1 MGKAKVK
8 RASTTID
15 MTAMCDVSFLL
26 LTFFVLTA
34 TARQPE
40 TLVVDT
46 APSYSEAKLPDGN
59 LAVITVGD
67 EGKVFFKMSDPNV
80 RVQTLQQMS
89 ALYGVEFT
97 PEEYAKFKNLEDF
110 GVSIKA
116 LKALL
121 AADQAERTAEKQ
133 KGIPVDST
141 MNASNELF
149 AWVKQARLASAKILK
164 DKAIEEGRDPDDI
177 ELMTVAIKAD
187 ADEKFPSLN
196 LIIET
201 LRNQK
206 QNKFSFVTGL
216 KASDK

>member
-40 TLVVDT
+40 VMPVDT
-46 APSYSEAKLPDGN
+46 PASTTLDKLPDDN
-59 LAVITVGD
+59 LSVITVGNN
-67 EGKVFFKMSDPNV
+67 GKVFFGVKNPEV
-80 RVQTLQQMS
+80 RKLTLKNMS
-89 ALYGVEFT
+89 AKYGVGFS
-97 PEEYAKFKNLEDF
+97 EEDYEKFKGLDEF
-110 GVSIKA
+110 GVPFKQ
-116 LKALL
+116 LRALL
-121 AADQAERTAEKQ
+121 SLENDKRTLEIQ
-133 KGIPVDST
+133 PGIPVDST
-141 MNASNELF
+141 EETSNELYH
-149 AWVKQARLASAKILK
+149 WVQQARLATV
-164 DKAIEEGRDPDDI
+164 EFNRDQETKVKNYQDPGP
-177 ELMTVAIKAD
+177 MKVAIKAD
-187 ADEKFPSLN
+187 AEEKYSIMN

-216 KASDK
+216 RQEN

>member
-8 RASTTID
+8 RASTSID

-40 TLVVDT
+40 TLTVDT
-46 APSYSEAKLPDGN
+46 APSYSQAKLPDGN
-59 LAVITVGD
+59 VAMITVGD
-67 EGKVFFKMSDPNV
+67 EGKVFFRMSDPNV
-80 RVQTLQQMS
+80 RVQTLQQMAS
-89 ALYGVEFT
+89 IYGVEFT
-97 PEEYAKFKNLEDF
+97 PEEYGKFKGLEDF
-110 GVSIKA
+110 GVNMKTM
-116 LKALL
+116 KTLL
-121 AADQAERTAEKQ
+121 SANESERTAERQ
-133 KGIPVDST
+133 SGIPVDST
-141 MNASNELF
+141 QNLSNELF
-149 AWVKQARLASAKILK
+149 SWVKQARIASAKILK
-164 DKAIEEGRDPDDI
+164 DNAIADGKDPDDI
-177 ELMTVAIKAD
+177 ELLTVAIKAD

-216 KASDK
+216 KAD

>member
-8 RASTTID
+8 RASTSID

-26 LTFFVLTA
+26 LTFFVLTS

-40 TLVVDT
+40 SLIVDV
-46 APSYSEAKLPDGN
+46 APSASQAKLPDGN
-59 LAVITVGD
+59 LAVITVGE
-67 EGKVFFKMSDPNV
+67 EGKVFFHMSDPDV
-80 RVQTLQQMS
+80 RVQTLQQMAS
-89 ALYGVEFT
+89 IYSVDFT
-97 PEEYAKFKNLEDF
+97 PEEYGKFKLQEDF

-116 LKALL
+116 MKTLL
-121 AADQAERTAEKQ
+121 AADASERTGDRQ

-141 MNASNELF
+141 MDNSNELF
-149 AWVKQARLASAKILK
+149 HWVKQARLASAKILK
-164 DKAIEEGRDPDDI
+164 DKAIEDGKDPDDI
-177 ELMTVAIKAD
+177 DLLTVAIKAD

-216 KASDK
+216 KAND

>member
-8 RASTTID
+8 RASTSID

-40 TLVVDT
+40 TLIVDT
-46 APSYSEAKLPDGN
+46 APSYSQAKLPDGN
-59 LAVITVGD
+59 TAIITVGD
-67 EGKVFFKMSDPNV
+67 EGKVFFQMSDPNV

-89 ALYGVEFT
+89 ALYGIDFT
-97 PEEYAKFKNLEDF
+97 AEEYEKFRGLEDF
-110 GVSIKA
+110 GVPIAA
-116 LKALL
+116 LKSLL
-121 AADQAERTAEKQ
+121 EADESGRTAERQ
-133 KGIPVDST
+133 KGVPVDTT

-149 AWVKQARLASAKILK
+149 SWVKQARLASAKILR
-164 DKAIEEGRDPDDI
+164 DRAIEDGKDPDDI
-177 ELMTVAIKAD
+177 ELLTVAIKAD

-216 KASDK
+216 KSAE

>member
-8 RASTTID
+8 RASTSID

-40 TLVVDT
+40 TLIVDT
-46 APSYSEAKLPDGN
+46 APSYSQAKLPDGN
-59 LAVITVGD
+59 VSLITVGE
-67 EGKVFFKMSDPNV
+67 EGKVFFSMSDPNV
-80 RVQTLQQMS
+80 RVQTLQQMGS
-89 ALYGVEFT
+89 IYGIEFT
-97 PEEYAKFKNLEDF
+97 PEEYGKFKGLEDF
-110 GVSIKA
+110 GVSIRTMKT
-116 LKALL
+116 LL
-121 AADQAERTAEKQ
+121 AAGDSERTVDKQ
-133 KGIPVDST
+133 RGIPVDST
-141 MNASNELF
+141 QNLSNELF
-149 AWVKQARLASAKILK
+149 SWVKQARLASAKILK
-164 DKAIEEGRDPDDI
+164 DKAIEDGKDPDDI

-216 KASDK
+216 KVD

>member
-8 RASTTID
+8 RASTSID

-34 TARQPE
+34 TARQQE
-40 TLVVDT
+40 SLIVD
-46 APSYSEAKLPDGN
+46 APHSFSESKLPDGN
-59 LAVITVGD
+59 VAMITVGD
-67 EGKVFFKMSDPNV
+67 EGKVFFHMSDQNV
-80 RVQTLQQMS
+80 RVQALQQMG
-89 ALYGVEFT
+89 ALYGIEFT
-97 PEEYAKFKNLEDF
+97 PEEYGKFKSMEDF
-110 GVSIKA
+110 GVSMKTM
-116 LKALL
+116 KTLL
-121 AADQAERTAEKQ
+121 AAASEDRTAEKQ

-141 MNASNELF
+141 MNASNELS
-149 AWVKQARLASAKILK
+149 AWVKQARLASAKILR
-164 DKAIEEGRDPDDI
+164 DKAIESGGDPDDI

-216 KASDK
+216 KADK

>member
-8 RASTTID
+8 RASTSID

-46 APSYSEAKLPDGN
+46 AASYSQAKLPDAN
-59 LAVITVGD
+59 LAIITVGD
-67 EGKVFFKMSDPNV
+67 EGKVFFSMSDQNV
-80 RVQTLQQMS
+80 RKETLQRMGEQ
-89 ALYGVEFT
+89 YGIQFT
-97 PEEYAKFKNLEDF
+97 AEEYEKFQAMEDF
-110 GVSIKA
+110 GVPLRNMKQ
-116 LKALL
+116 LL
-121 AADQAERTAEKQ
+121 EMDPSVRATVQR
-133 KGIPVDST
+133 GIPVDST
-141 MNASNELF
+141 MDASNELF
-149 AWVKQARLASAKILK
+149 SWVKQARLASAKILQNR
-164 DKAIEEGRDPDDI
+164 AIETGADPDDI
-177 ELMTVAIKAD
+177 ELLTVAIKAD
-187 ADEKFPSLN
+187 ANEKFPSLN

-216 KASDK
+216 KAADQ

>member
-8 RASTTID
+8 RASTSID

-40 TLVVDT
+40 TLTVDT
-46 APSYSEAKLPDGN
+46 APSYSQAKLPDAN
-59 LAVITVGD
+59 LAIITVGD
-67 EGKVFFKMSDPNV
+67 EGKVFFSMSDQNV
-80 RVQTLQQMS
+80 RVETLRSMGS
-89 ALYGVEFT
+89 IYGIEFT
-97 PEEYAKFKNLEDF
+97 PEEQTQFQGMEDF
-110 GVSIKA
+110 GVPIRNMKEL
-116 LKALL
+116 LKMDPATR
-121 AADQAERTAEKQ
+121 ATVQ

-141 MNASNELF
+141 TNLTNELSS
-149 AWVKQARLASAKILK
+149 WVKQARLSSAKILK
-164 DKAIEEGRDPDDI
+164 NRAIELGKDPDDI
-177 ELMTVAIKAD
+177 DLLTVAIKAD
-187 ADEKFPSLN
+187 ANEKFPSLN

-216 KASDK
+216 KSADQ

>member
-8 RASTTID
+8 RASTSID

-40 TLVVDT
+40 TLVVDA
-46 APSYSEAKLPDGN
+46 APSYSQAKLPDGN
-59 LAVITVGD
+59 TAIITVGD
-67 EGKVFFKMSDPNV
+67 EGKVFFQMSDPNV
-80 RVQTLQQMS
+80 RVQTLQQMG

-97 PEEYAKFKNLEDF
+97 PEEYAKFKGLDDF
-110 GVSIKA
+110 GVSVKT
-116 LKALL
+116 LKSLL
-121 AADQAERTAEKQ
+121 AADASERTVDKQ

-149 AWVKQARLASAKILK
+149 SWVKQARIASATILK
-164 DKAIEEGRDPDDI
+164 DKALADGKDPDDI
-177 ELMTVAIKAD
+177 ELLTVAIKAD
-187 ADEKFPSLN
+187 ANEKFPSLN

-216 KASDK
+216 KAAD

>member
-40 TLVVDT
+40 VLTVDAPASTTLD
-46 APSYSEAKLPDGN
+46 KLPDGN
-59 LAVITVGD
+59 LSVITVGNN
-67 EGKVFFKMSDPNV
+67 GTVFFSIKDPEV
-80 RVQTLQQMS
+80 RINTLKNMS
-89 ALYGVEFT
+89 AKYGVGFT
-97 PEEYAKFKNLEDF
+97 DEEYEKFKGLSEF
-110 GVSIKA
+110 GVPFTQ
-116 LKALL
+116 LRALL
-121 AADQAERTAEKQ
+121 ALENDKRTIEVQ
-133 KGIPVDST
+133 PGLPVDST
-141 MNASNELF
+141 EELSNELYH
-149 AWVKQARLASAKILK
+149 WVQQARLATV
-164 DKAIEEGRDPDDI
+164 EFNRDQESRVRGFEDPGPM
-177 ELMTVAIKAD
+177 EVAIKAD
-187 ADEKFPSLN
+187 AEEKYAVMN

-216 KASDK
+216 RQED

>member
-8 RASTTID
+8 RASTSID

-40 TLVVDT
+40 TLTVDT
-46 APSYSEAKLPDGN
+46 APSYSQAKLPDGN
-59 LAVITVGD
+59 LAIITVGD

-80 RVQTLQQMS
+80 RVETLQRM
-89 ALYGVEFT
+89 ANKYGMEFS
-97 PEEYAKFKNLEDF
+97 PEEYAKFKGLEDF

-116 LKALL
+116 MKTLL
-121 AADQAERTAEKQ
+121 AANDSERTAEKQ
-133 KGIPVDST
+133 RGIPVDST
-141 MNASNELF
+141 QNLTNELF
-149 AWVKQARLASAKILK
+149 SWVKEARVASANILRN
-164 DKAIEEGRDPDDI
+164 KAVEDGKDPDDI

-187 ADEKFPSLN
+187 ANEKFPSLN

-216 KASDK
+216 KAD

>member
-8 RASTTID
+8 RSSTAID

-34 TARQPE
+34 TARTPE

-46 APSYSEAKLPDGN
+46 APSYSQAKLPDGN
-59 LAVITVGD
+59 LSVITVGD
-67 EGKVFFKMSDPNV
+67 EGKVFFSMSDPNV
-80 RVQTLQQMS
+80 REETLKNMS
-89 ALYGVEFT
+89 SIYKINFT
-97 PEEYAKFKNLEDF
+97 AEEYEQFKLSEDF
-110 GVSIKA
+110 GVPMKNM
-116 LKALL
+116 KQLL
-121 AADQAERTAEKQ
+121 ALESGERTVELQ
-133 KGIPVDST
+133 SGVPVDST
-141 MNASNELF
+141 SNPTNELF
-149 AWVKQARLASAKILK
+149 HWVKQARIASAKILK
-164 DKAIEEGRDPDDI
+164 DRAIADSKDPDDI

-216 KASDK
+216 KAD